1 MNIFAK
7 KQEHSCLFFGK
18 WYDRKN
24 RRRRFLSY
32 AGGKETK
39 HSTICVEIWKIKLFV
54 TTVARST
61 TVRAKSAR
69 SVQHHPRRGRARRAA
84 PPPDRGGSAKP
95 AAPSRRSSARSRMR
109 SVLGVRRTV
118 RPGWRSAAAFRRS
131 SAAPRHPRRRAAS
144 PRGYLRAA
152 VVFLTMAVL
161 VVLFFI
167 GDMIG
172 WWPGLEDVLRATTPS
187 ETAAAQD
194 DSSCTFLNL
203 TPDHLRFS
211 AADETLQLQ
220 IASIASASSPCLFKS
235 SDEEHRPHLRRPRC

>member
-1 MNIFAK
+1 MPA
-7 KQEHSCLFFGK
+7 L
-18 WYDRKN
+18 R
-24 RRRRFLSY
+24 
-32 AGGKETK
+32 
-39 HSTICVEIWKIKLFV
+39 
-54 TTVARST
+54 
-61 TVRAKSAR
+61 
-69 SVQHHPRRGRARRAA
+69 QHHPRRGRARRAEEERKA
-84 PPPDRGGSAKP
+84 RRRTQQEEQRAQQDAQRARREEDRQARLEERRRVPQKQ
-95 AAPSRRSSARSRMR
+95 RSSK
-109 SVLGVRRTV
+109 
-118 RPGWRSAAAFRRS
+118 
-131 SAAPRHPRRRAAS
+131 APETQGGI

-220 IASIASASSPCLFKS
+220 VAINASCEQPVSFKS
-235 SDEEHRPHLRRPRC
+235 SDESIVRISGDPVVSAPDYDQTEVLAQIVAVGEGQATITVTCGERKMTCAVTCDFSGSHGAGYGRHGAERADDIRQLHT